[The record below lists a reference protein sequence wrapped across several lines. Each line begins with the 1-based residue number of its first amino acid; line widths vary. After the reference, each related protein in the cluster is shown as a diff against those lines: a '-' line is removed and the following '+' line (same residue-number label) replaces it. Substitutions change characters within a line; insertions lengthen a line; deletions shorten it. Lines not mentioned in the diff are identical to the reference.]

1 MRATLQHQQSEPRI
15 RSSNRGPAQI
25 ENHRVTISC
34 DADSDPIATW
44 TQQTGTPPNGS
55 YHVRSVGKGVTKYIL
70 WLTMI
75 LTLVLIYIF
84 V

>member
-1 MRATLQHQQSEPRI
+1 MKATLQHKRSEPRF

-25 ENHRVTISC
+25 ENHRVQITA
-34 DADSDPIATW
+34 DADGDAIATW

-55 YHVRSVGKGVTKYIL
+55 YHVRSVGGKVTRYIL

-75 LTLVLIYIF
+75 LILVLIY
-84 V
+84 VCV